1 MLPTSFTHFEAL
13 DSLPYIDHSITP
25 QELRRVEQL
34 VQNEVA
40 HINTDEMH
48 PAVGPLLPL
57 SSNMDRFR
65 QPLGE
70 RSDGGSISS
79 EQHTQGIDMS
89 RYTDFHD
96 DHDNDDDN
104 DSDNGE
110 HVNHDRMYTSLAYS
124 VLRERNASLAL
135 QNEESIS
142 SIRNAH
148 LESLLK
154 MELLYRDQLTKKRQ
168 RVEEINMERKR
179 RQLDFMPTNELQE
192 QTWQEGVNSMV
203 DMGLHKLSEK

>member
-48 PAVGPLLPL
+48 PA
-57 SSNMDRFR
+57 
-65 QPLGE
+65 PLGE
-70 RSDGGSISS
+70 RNDGGSISS

-124 VLRERNASLAL
+124 VLRERNASIAL

-148 LESLLK
+148 LESLSK
-154 MELLYRDQLTKKRQ
+154 MELSYRDQLTKKRQ

-203 DMGLHKLSEK
+203 DMGLHKSSEK